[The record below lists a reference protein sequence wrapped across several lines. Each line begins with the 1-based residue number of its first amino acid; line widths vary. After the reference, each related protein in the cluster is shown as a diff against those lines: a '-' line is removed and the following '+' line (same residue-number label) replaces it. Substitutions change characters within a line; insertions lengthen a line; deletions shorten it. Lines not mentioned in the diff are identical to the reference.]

1 MTAKRAKLGSSR
13 KAAQRAERQG
23 DFRGARQGVLEERE
37 LSAKRTIRDSS
48 RRLRM
53 GTLFLQHGAAV
64 FPCPTDYI
72 VEFCLIAFRAAALK
86 PREVV
91 KVNAECD

>member
-1 MTAKRAKLGSSR
+1 MSLADGQSR
-13 KAAQRAERQG
+13 ECITRHISKSEFCPLCGQNSIAAA
-23 DFRGARQGVLEERE
+23 
-37 LSAKRTIRDSS
+37 
-48 RRLRM
+48 RLRM

-72 VEFCLIAFRAAALK
+72 AEFCLIAFRAAALK